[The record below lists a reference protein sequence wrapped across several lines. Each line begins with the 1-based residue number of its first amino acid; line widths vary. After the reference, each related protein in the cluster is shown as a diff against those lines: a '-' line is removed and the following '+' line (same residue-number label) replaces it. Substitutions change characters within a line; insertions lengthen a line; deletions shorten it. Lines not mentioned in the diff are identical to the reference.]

1 VRPVHLERI
10 RSDPLLLRF
19 FDFVSSDEAG
29 HLVALALPRLE
40 PSTIVGEAPGARARS
55 AARTSETAYLP
66 EDAVTR
72 RVQARAVALSGCST
86 CELLQVVSYTRG
98 QEFRP
103 HLDQFDETSPGGLAE
118 IRSRGQRRATFLV
131 CLACP
136 VEGGATVFPALGL
149 AFAPVQGSAIYWTH
163 QDAAGRTHPGT
174 IHGGAP
180 VVYGRKLALN
190 IWLR

>member
-1 VRPVHLERI
+1 M
-10 RSDPLLLRF
+10 
-19 FDFVSSDEAG
+19 
-29 HLVALALPRLE
+29 
-40 PSTIVGEAPGARARS
+40 
-55 AARTSETAYLP
+55 
-66 EDAVTR
+66 
-72 RVQARAVALSGCST
+72 
-86 CELLQVVSYTRG
+86 
-98 QEFRP
+98 
-103 HLDQFDETSPGGLAE
+103 
-118 IRSRGQRRATFLV
+118 

-180 VVYGRKLALN
+180 VVYGRKLGLN